1 MADTLQ
7 NEGRYYGML
16 GIRNETASL
25 QLLASDTTVIDTV
38 TISTPSTEFSVST
51 STGTLSND
59 NAITFTIAAGDVG
72 KTATQVAFV
81 GGSAELMRVD
91 LDSSVSLTTQ
101 GDATIA
107 AGDLTA
113 RL

>member
-1 MADTLQ
+1 MADVLQ
-7 NEGRYYGML
+7 NEGKYYGML

-38 TISTPSTEFSVST
+38 AIATPSTAFDVNAT
-51 STGTLSND
+51 TGTLDNN

-72 KTATQVAFV
+72 KTATQVAFI
-81 GGSAELMRVD
+81 GSSAELMRVD
-91 LDSSVSLTTQ
+91 LDSSVSLTTA

-113 RL
+113 TL